1 MAIALK
7 GGELYFITELD
18 LLTGKRSGY
27 YKIGLVKDARK
38 GDSSTRRDEHQT
50 ANPRLLEVDA
60 VVTCPA
66 IEALE
71 TAMHARYA
79 PQRVRGEW
87 FRLSPAQ
94 LAAAVTAATTL
105 SALLDEAVPALQR
118 AARAQAKQPTA
129 TVGRPKADDLE
140 WHLQAVRAKHV
151 AGRVKKLRGQVT
163 DLLKSAKGAGAD
175 VDGLVEIRKPGS
187 PTVSKTRVAAVR
199 PDLVEQFTRTTES
212 EQRSFKLLGT
222 KPVDDVVVPKALIT
236 AEEELGALLRQK
248 RRSRKHLEAVHGM
261 FLDIAPIANEAD
273 WALEFATAE
282 IMASCGRRSG
292 IDGICSWTWQVRSTT
307 SFDAAAFVK
316 AHPRLAEQ
324 CMTQPAAGFTVLP
337 MRGYTPRR

>member
-7 GGELYFITELD
+7 SGELYFITELD

-50 ANPRLLEVDA
+50 ANPRLLEVEA
-60 VVTCPA
+60 VITSPA
-66 IEALE
+66 VEALE

-105 SALLDEAVPALQR
+105 TARLDEAVPALRR
-118 AARAQAKQPTA
+118 AARDQAKQPTA
-129 TVGRPKADDLE
+129 TIGRPKADDVE
-140 WHLQAVRAKHV
+140 WHRQAIWAKHV
-151 AGRVKKLRGQVT
+151 AGRVKKLRDQVT
-163 DLLKSAKGAGAD
+163 EVLRSARGAGAD
-175 VDGLVEIRKPGS
+175 IDGLVEIRKPGP
-187 PTVSKTRVAAVR
+187 PTVSKAKVAAIR
-199 PDLVEQFTRTTES
+199 PDLAERFTRTAES
-212 EQRSFKLLGT
+212 ETRAFKLLGT
-222 KPVDDVVVPKALIT
+222 KAVDDVVVPKALIA
-236 AEEELGALLRQK
+236 AEEDLGVLLAQK
-248 RRSRKHLEAVHGM
+248 RRSRKHLEAIHGA
-261 FLDIAPIANEAD
+261 FLDIARIANEAD
-273 WALEFATAE
+273 WALDFATAE

-292 IDGICSWTWQVRSTT
+292 IDGICSWTWQVRPKT
-307 SFDAAAFVK
+307 SFDGVAFVK